1 MEEKAEQV
9 GVVMRPPRMSNKH
22 ADFVVLA
29 GQAAEAEQQFAIAR
43 LHPGILL

>member
-22 ADFVVLA
+22 VVLA